1 MPNATQPPRNDQS
14 AGAGPRWATRLLS
27 LWGHP
32 DTREEVQG
40 DLLELYAYWVETVG
54 ERRANWR
61 YVLNVLKLLRPL
73 AKSKQAP
80 EYPPPFLLSP
90 DMLRNYFTIAW
101 RTLAHNKVY
110 SLINVIGLSI
120 GLAAAMLIMLYTK
133 DEVSYDRFHANN
145 PNIYRI
151 TSKEFTPAGVQER
164 LSTNTGYF
172 QGPKFTDGVPEIQ
185 SFVRF
190 KGHRVDLKHGNA
202 VKSQE
207 GFQTDSSFFSVFS
220 FPLLSGNP
228 RTALQDPNSVVLSEE
243 AAEREFGTTDVLGK
257 VLLLKDS
264 YEDNSQ
270 FKPYTVT
277 GVSANCP
284 QNSSIKFDLLMPLI
298 VPQEAITDKNNWF
311 NFFLNTFVLLNPNA
325 NVANVEKQMNRIYV
339 ADARDAIKT
348 MAAQYGMKNRMDY
361 RLQPYTDMHLNKDL
375 PPDNGLVDR
384 SNPMYSY
391 ILSGIALFILLI
403 ACINF
408 VNLTVARSLKRAKEI
423 GIRKVVGGGRSQL
436 TFQFL
441 GESFL
446 LCFAAFV
453 FALILVQLVLPT
465 FNQLSNKA
473 LALSYLFDV
482 RLVAGYITLFL
493 ATGLL
498 AGFYPA
504 LVLSSYSPVQTLYS
518 RFNLSGKNYL
528 QKSLVVLQ
536 FAIASFLII
545 GTLTIYSQ
553 FDYLTNKN
561 LGYDDRHVIDIGKS
575 GLTRDEVKLLREE
588 LLKQPNIVSIAPK
601 NGGNWGTIAKING
614 ETQMHFTYETVDPT
628 YLPLFRI
635 PISRGRNFSAD
646 LPTDSTQSV
655 LVNESFVKKAGW
667 KNPLGQVVDF
677 WYNNEKY
684 RVVGVVK
691 DYHYAALNEAIGPQ
705 LFTMK
710 PGNSYGRFFV
720 KIKPGSETAS
730 LHHIAKT
737 FKRLFPITPY
747 SYKFLDEDNRSKYEA
762 EAKWKQIMLFG
773 AILTIFISC
782 IGLFG
787 LATLSAERRTKEIGI
802 RKVLGASVPSLVQ
815 LLSSD
820 FLKLVSLSFILAFPA
835 AYYAIDEWLKNYPY
849 RIDISAWT
857 FVSAAILSIVIALL
871 TVSFQS
877 IKAATS
883 DPIKSI
889 RTAE

>member
-1 MPNATQPPRNDQS
+1 MPNATRP
-14 AGAGPRWATRLLS
+14 PRWATRLLS
-27 LWGHP
+27 WWALP
-32 DTREEVQG
+32 DTREDVQG
-40 DLLELYAYWVETVG
+40 DLLELYHYWVMTVG
-54 ERRANWR
+54 KRRADWR
-61 YVLNVLKLLRPL
+61 YCLNVLKLLRPL
-73 AKSKQAP
+73 AKSKQAR

-110 SLINVIGLSI
+110 SLINVVGLSI

-145 PNIYRI
+145 PHIYRI
-151 TSKEFTPAGVQER
+151 TNREFNPAGVQER
-164 LSTNTGYF
+164 VGTNTGYF
-172 QGPKFTDGVPEIQ
+172 QGPRFMAGVPEIL
-185 SFVRF
+185 SFVRYREQRLDM
-190 KGHRVDLKHGNA
+190 KRGNE
-202 VKSQE
+202 VTSQPVFE
-207 GFQTDSSFFSVFS
+207 ADSNIFSVFS

-228 RTALQDPNSVVLSEE
+228 KTALKAPNSIVVSEDV
-243 AAEREFGTTDVLGK
+243 AQREFGTTDVLGK
-257 VLLLKDS
+257 IIYLKDS
-264 YEDNSQ
+264 DYEDNSQ
-270 FKPYTVT
+270 FSPYIIT
-277 GVSANCP
+277 GVSAKCP
-284 QNSSIKFDLLMPLI
+284 QNSSIKFDILKQLI
-298 VPQEAITDKNNWF
+298 VPQEAMADNNNWF

-325 NVANVEKQMNRIYV
+325 NLGKVEKQMNRIYV

-348 MAAQYGMKNRMDY
+348 MAQQFGMKNRMEY
-361 RLQPYTDMHLNKDL
+361 MLQPFTDMHLNKDL

-391 ILSGIALFILLI
+391 ILTGIALFILII

-453 FALILVQLVLPT
+453 FAVLLVLLVLPT
-465 FNQLSNKA
+465 FNQLANKA

-482 RLVAGYITLFL
+482 KLVAGYIGLFL

-504 LVLSSYSPVQTLYS
+504 LVLSSYDPVQTLYS
-518 RFNLSGKNYL
+518 RFKLSGRNYL

-553 FDYLTNKN
+553 FEYLTNKD
-561 LGYDDRHVIDIGKS
+561 LGYDDRHVIDVEKS
-575 GLTRDEVKLLREE
+575 RLNRNELKLLRDE
-588 LLKQPNIVSIAPK
+588 LLKNPNIVGVTPK
-601 NGGNWGTIAKING
+601 NGGRWGTIAKING
-614 ETQMHFTYETVDPT
+614 ETQQNFAYETIDPNF
-628 YLPLFRI
+628 LPLFRI
-635 PISRGRNFSAD
+635 PIVQGRNFSAD
-646 LPTDSTQSV
+646 LRTDSTQAV
-655 LVNESFVKKAGW
+655 LVNETFVKKAGW
-667 KNPLGQVVDF
+667 KNPIGQVVDF
-677 WYNNEKY
+677 WYNENEKY

-691 DYHYAALNEAIGPQ
+691 DHHYASLSEEIGPQ

-710 PGNSYGRFFV
+710 PTNPYGKFFV
-720 KIKPGSETAS
+720 KIKPGTETAS
-730 LHHIAKT
+730 LRHLEKT
-737 FKRLFPITPY
+737 FKRLFPIMPY
-747 SYKFLDEDNRSKYEA
+747 SYTFLDESNRSKYEA

-802 RKVLGASVPSLVQ
+802 RKVLGASVSSLVQ

-820 FLKLVSLSFILAFPA
+820 FLKLVGFSFVFAFPA
-835 AYYAIDEWLKNYPY
+835 AWYAIDAWLQNYPY

-857 FVSAAILSIVIALL
+857 FVVAAVMAIAIALL

-877 IKAATS
+877 IRAALS
-883 DPIKSI
+883 NPIKSL
-889 RTAE
+889 RTE